1 VARHILITGAAGGLG
16 SAIAERFAA
25 AGDRITGVDA
35 REAPLRARLDALAAA
50 HGVAVTAIPAD
61 LSDPAAGEV
70 VDRAWDRSGP
80 VDVLVNA
87 AGIWPATPLLD
98 MTAQMWD
105 HVLAI
110 NTRAPMLATV
120 ALARRAVAAGRHAS
134 VVNLASGAAIRARP
148 GAAHYSTSKAAL
160 EMLTRSCAVEL
171 GAAGIRVNAVS
182 PGFVAGSSQEVNPIT
197 EEYAAAVS
205 GNAAGRIGRPD
216 DVAAAVF
223 FLASAEAVWTTGAVL
238 RVDGGSSAGNPTL
251 PVHWA
256 GATEAQTPR

>member
-1 VARHILITGAAGGLG
+1 VSRHVLITGAAGGLG
-16 SAIAERFAA
+16 SAIAKRFAA

-35 REAPLRARLDALAAA
+35 REAPLRARLDALAVA
-50 HGVAVTAIPAD
+50 HGVAVAAIQAD

-70 VDRAWDRSGP
+70 VDRAWDQSGP

-98 MTAQMWD
+98 MTARMWD

-110 NTRAPMLATV
+110 NARAPMLATV
-120 ALARRAVAAGRHAS
+120 ALARRAVAAGRRAS

-205 GNAAGRIGRPD
+205 GNAVGRIGQPD

-223 FLASAEAVWTTGAVL
+223 FLASAEAAWTTGAVL

-256 GATEAQTPR
+256 GATEAQSPR

>member
-1 VARHILITGAAGGLG
+1 MARHVLITGAAGGLG

-35 REAPLRARLDALAAA
+35 REAPLRARLDALAVA

-61 LSDPAAGEV
+61 LSDQAAGAV
-70 VDRAWDRSGP
+70 VDRAWDQSGP

-87 AGIWPATPLLD
+87 AGIWPATPLLE

-120 ALARRAVAAGRHAS
+120 ALARRAVATGRPAS

-205 GNAAGRIGRPD
+205 GNALGRIGQPE

-223 FLASAEAVWTTGAVL
+223 FLASAEAAWTTGAVL

-256 GATEAQTPR
+256 GATEVQSPR

>member
-1 VARHILITGAAGGLG
+1 VSHHVLITGAAGGLG

-35 REAPLRARLDALAAA
+35 REAPLRARLNALAVA
-50 HGVAVTAIPAD
+50 HGVTAIPAD
-61 LSDPAAGEV
+61 LSDPAAGAV
-70 VDRAWDRSGP
+70 VDRAWEQAGP

-120 ALARRAVAAGRHAS
+120 ALARRAVATGRPAS
-134 VVNLASGAAIRARP
+134 VVNLASGAAILARP

-160 EMLTRSCAVEL
+160 EMVTRSCAVEL

-182 PGFVAGSSQEVNPIT
+182 PGFVAGSSQEINPIT

-205 GNAAGRIGRPD
+205 DNALGWIGQPE

-223 FLASAEAVWTTGAVL
+223 FLASAEAALAGFGMAP
-238 RVDGGSSAGNPTL
+238 GSWRSPACST
-251 PVHWA
+251 
-256 GATEAQTPR
+256 

>member
-1 VARHILITGAAGGLG
+1 VSRHVLITGAAGGLG

-35 REAPLRARLDALAAA
+35 REAPLRARLNALAVA

-61 LSDPAAGEV
+61 LSDPAAGVV
-70 VDRAWDRSGP
+70 VDRAWERAGP

-120 ALARRAVAAGRHAS
+120 ALARRAVATGRPAS

-182 PGFVAGSSQEVNPIT
+182 PRSGPTWPLAEPTAGGRVRAWTDEPDEAGYLGVGF
-197 EEYAAAVS
+197 
-205 GNAAGRIGRPD
+205 
-216 DVAAAVF
+216 
-223 FLASAEAVWTTGAVL
+223 
-238 RVDGGSSAGNPTL
+238 GGGEPTL
-251 PVHWA
+251 YRRLPRC
-256 GATEAQTPR
+256 ATTSATSMRNFTGLSTFARRAKAWKPRSGSAL

>member
-1 VARHILITGAAGGLG
+1 
-16 SAIAERFAA
+16 
-25 AGDRITGVDA
+25 
-35 REAPLRARLDALAAA
+35 
-50 HGVAVTAIPAD
+50 
-61 LSDPAAGEV
+61 V
-70 VDRAWDRSGP
+70 VDRAWEQAGP

-120 ALARRAVAAGRHAS
+120 ALARRAVATGRPAS
-134 VVNLASGAAIRARP
+134 VVNLASGAAILARP

-182 PGFVAGSSQEVNPIT
+182 PGFVAGSSQEINPIT

-205 GNAAGRIGRPD
+205 DNALGRIGQPE

-223 FLASAEAVWTTGAVL
+223 FLASAEAALAKFGMAP
-238 RVDGGSSAGNPTL
+238 GSWRSPACST
-251 PVHWA
+251 
-256 GATEAQTPR
+256 